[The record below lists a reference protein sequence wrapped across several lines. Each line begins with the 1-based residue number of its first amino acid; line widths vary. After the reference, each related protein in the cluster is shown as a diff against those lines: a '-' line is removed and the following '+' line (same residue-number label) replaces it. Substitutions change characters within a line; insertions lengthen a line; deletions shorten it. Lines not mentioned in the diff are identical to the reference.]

1 MATHAIFE
9 GLVFDEEGNS
19 VETRVIGKES
29 FYVVNDDGFLRH
41 IPSVDVDRQIYDIL
55 KKQFEDNKDVII
67 EQTAKLLGQDD
78 PFSQAVLANQFDN
91 LDEQFAMLQ
100 KVGIPENDR
109 MYMGMTG
116 FRAVIDMHG
125 SLIEL
130 QQPSRE
136 AGEDE

>member
-1 MATHAIFE
+1 MPTHAIFE
-9 GLVFDEEGNS
+9 GLVFDEDGNS
-19 VETRVIGKES
+19 VETRIIGKET

-41 IPSVDVDRQIYDIL
+41 IPSLDVDRQIFAIL
-55 KKQFEDNKDVII
+55 KTQFEENKDQII

-91 LDEQFAMLQ
+91 LDDQFSMLQ

-116 FRAVIDMHG
+116 FKAVIDLHG
-125 SLIEL
+125 NLVEL
-130 QQPSRE
+130 LQPSRE